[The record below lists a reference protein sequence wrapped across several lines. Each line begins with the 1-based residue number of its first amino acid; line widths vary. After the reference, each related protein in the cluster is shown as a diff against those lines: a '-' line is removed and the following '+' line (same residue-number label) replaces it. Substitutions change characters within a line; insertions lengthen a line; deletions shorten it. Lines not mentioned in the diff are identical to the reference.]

1 MDLLGKHPAFDLSG
15 SARISARNS
24 ALPSTYVA
32 REAKTV
38 DCLIAEGGVIHGS
51 VRHSVIST
59 GCTIGAGAMVED
71 SVLMPGVT
79 VEPGAIIRHAIV
91 GEDTRVCKG
100 AVIGGAF
107 GPSERKKISVVGKDS
122 VVEENAVVVP
132 GEIR

>member
-1 MDLLGKHPAFDLSG
+1 M
-15 SARISARNS
+15 
-24 ALPSTYVA
+24 A